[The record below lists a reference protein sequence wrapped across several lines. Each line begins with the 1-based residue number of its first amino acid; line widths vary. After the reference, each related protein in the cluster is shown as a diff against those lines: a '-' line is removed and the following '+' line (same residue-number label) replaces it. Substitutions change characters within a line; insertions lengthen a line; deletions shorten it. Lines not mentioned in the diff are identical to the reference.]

1 MRISVLLLLLLA
13 APLGAA
19 DSAFNGRWDIEV
31 MNESRRRAWWLE
43 VTGAGTQEIKGRFV
57 GFPGGDMN
65 DIPKIWID
73 SGTLHFTFD
82 RNNVHQEYSARV
94 AGKGLEGTMTQGGQS
109 LKWTGHRAPEINEKD
124 DGSWREGKP

>member
-1 MRISVLLLLLLA
+1 MRNSVLLLLLLA

-19 DSAFNGRWDIEV
+19 DRGIQRTLGYRSDPKEPRH
-31 MNESRRRAWWLE
+31 RAWWLE

-73 SGTLHFTFD
+73 NGEPAFHL
-82 RNNVHQEYSARV
+82 RPLGRRRVHQEYR
-94 AGKGLEGTMTQGGQS
+94 
-109 LKWTGHRAPEINEKD
+109 R
-124 DGSWREGKP
+124 